1 LEELQGFE
9 GEQTMNQELFKEV
22 SDKVEELYWNTANI
36 ELKVKVVEVFRA
48 LLKLIEVES
57 DAVHDRISDIKTD
70 MLFGPGND

>member
-1 LEELQGFE
+1 
-9 GEQTMNQELFKEV
+9 MNQELFKEV
-22 SDKVEELYWNTANI
+22 SNKVDALYWSTLDT

-70 MLFGPGND
+70 MIFGPDND